1 MARFNRLL
9 VSITFAATLLP
20 SGAYAEWVQ
29 GEASLDFSGADLASV
44 RATVIKN
51 AIADA
56 SYKSGSVIAAE
67 DVLINGLVL
76 SSKAELTTAGRIQ
89 RVEILSETVK
99 ENVLTVVVN
108 VNLTPLFDCQPQ
120 RFQKRLLV
128 THFALLDP
136 RQAATGGVY
145 NLGTHITQRFAQQ
158 FEGTLEAPDV
168 MQIPETL
175 THANMWAADTLSGA
189 ELQTKATYLRDTYGQ
204 QFALYG
210 YIRDISLF
218 EQVSQSDELFSSDEV
233 ALRRNFTLRVF
244 VLDTFRQRVVFDESY
259 HSEADW
265 PFDSHY
271 IVDTS
276 NSLFWRSDYGRMVL
290 NTVNA
295 AVSDVSAAITC
306 EPTFARIVNVYNQQ
320 YVVDMGATHGVTMA
334 DSFQLYKQ
342 QSLPVLMS
350 PTKSVILPVEN
361 EQLAISHLG
370 DEVSVV
376 TVSGAESALQL
387 YDIVAPVEPKSAN

>member
-1 MARFNRLL
+1 MTGFHRWALAITLMASLSPL
-9 VSITFAATLLP
+9 
-20 SGAYAEWVQ
+20 GAYAEWVQ
-29 GEASLDFSGADLASV
+29 GEASVDFSGTDLASV

-99 ENVLTVVVN
+99 DNVLTVVVN

-136 RQAATGGVY
+136 SQATTGGIY
-145 NLGTHITQRFAQQ
+145 NLGTHITGRFAQQ

-168 MQIPETL
+168 MQIPQAL
-175 THANMWAADTLSGA
+175 THATMWAADTLSGQ

-210 YIRDISLF
+210 YIKDISLF
-218 EQVSQSDELFSSDEV
+218 EQVAQSDALFSSDEV
-233 ALRRNFTLRVF
+233 ALRRNFTLQVF

-271 IVDTS
+271 TVDTS
-276 NSLFWRSDYGRMVL
+276 NSLFWRSDFGRMVL

-320 YVVDMGATHGVTMA
+320 YVVDMGSTHGVTQN

-342 QSLPVLMS
+342 QSLPVLMA

-361 EQLAISHLG
+361 GKLHISHLG

-387 YDIVAPVEPKSAN
+387 YDIVAPITAKSAN

>member
-1 MARFNRLL
+1 MTGFHRWALAITLMASLSPL
-9 VSITFAATLLP
+9 
-20 SGAYAEWVQ
+20 GAYAEWVQ
-29 GEASLDFSGADLASV
+29 GEASVDFSGTDLASV

-99 ENVLTVVVN
+99 DNVLTVVVN

-136 RQAATGGVY
+136 SQATTGGIY
-145 NLGTHITQRFAQQ
+145 NLGTHITGRFAQQ

-168 MQIPETL
+168 MQIPQAL
-175 THANMWAADTLSGA
+175 THATMWAADTLSGQ

-210 YIRDISLF
+210 YIKDISLF
-218 EQVSQSDELFSSDEV
+218 EQVAQSDALFSSDEV
-233 ALRRNFTLRVF
+233 ALRRNFTLQVF

-271 IVDTS
+271 TVDTS
-276 NSLFWRSDYGRMVL
+276 NSLFWRSDFGRMVL

-320 YVVDMGATHGVTMA
+320 YVVDMGSTHGVTQN

-342 QSLPVLMS
+342 QSLPVLMA

-361 EQLAISHLG
+361 GKLFISHLG

-387 YDIVAPVEPKSAN
+387 YDIVAPITAKSAN